1 MKARIK
7 TLARASAV
15 TLVALATASGL
26 ASCSSQDTLDVCT
39 SIPYEPFEYKDSWQ
53 DNKVVGFDIDLMAMV
68 ADSLGHE
75 VKIIDMAFGPITTG
89 QALESGECDVAAA
102 ALTITPERSKV
113 MDFSQPYYDADQA
126 LAAVPGNG
134 IASLADLD
142 GKVLG
147 IQTETTG
154 EDYAKDKQGEYG
166 YEIRAYDD
174 LGELQ
179 EALLFGE
186 IDGAIGDVPL
196 WNAEASRNPDRLS
209 VYERFDTGEQY
220 GFAVAKGN
228 SDLLDTIN
236 TVLTTAKNDGTFAR
250 VYETWIN
257 EEWPDARDN

>member
-1 MKARIK
+1 MKAQLK
-7 TLARASAV
+7 TLARVSAT
-15 TLVALATASGL
+15 TLTAIAVAGGL

-53 DNKVVGFDIDLMAMV
+53 DNKVVGFDIDLMAIV
-68 ADSLGHE
+68 AEDLGLE
-75 VKIIDMAFGPITTG
+75 VNIIDMAFGPITTG

-134 IASLADLD
+134 VASLSDLD
-142 GKVLG
+142 GKLLG

-154 EDYAKDKQGEYG
+154 EDYAKDKQGEFG
-166 YEIRAYDD
+166 YQIRSYDD
-174 LGELQ
+174 LGALQ

-186 IDGAIGDVPL
+186 IDGAIGDIPL
-196 WNAEASRNPDRLS
+196 WNAEATRNPDQLS
-209 VYERFDTGEQY
+209 VFERFDTGEQY

-236 TVLTTAKNDGTFAR
+236 DVLTTAKEDGTFAR
-250 VYETWIN
+250 IYETWIN
-257 EEWPDARDN
+257 EEWPGARKD